1 MKTTRVLAFLAF
13 VLTAIAPQQLAAASP
28 QQVPNKYG
36 KHALPQATQERLRAT
51 RGKVPLKLKRTI
63 AVLKRDRLIP
73 KIKRTA
79 AQYGIDPVHILGAIV
94 GEHAFNYDIRDDLQ
108 QVALQFG
115 RRLRTIE
122 FSCGSVPLERVLAQP
137 QFRQCKGSS
146 NSYWSCVDRTWYS
159 KMRGK
164 RVDGQRMPRRNLTE
178 SCFNPFSTGQTY
190 GLGQLSPVTALKMM
204 DTTKLRKVSYKDAD
218 ELYERIIDP
227 TESIHVIAAVIVDS
241 IRAYRAVGVDI
252 SDRPGI
258 TATLYNLGD
267 PWTRARRSKGNPKVN
282 YYGAF
287 VEDHID
293 VLYDLLN

>member
-1 MKTTRVLAFLAF
+1 MGRAYKFVFLAI
-13 VLTAIAPQQLAAASP
+13 LTMIVAVPPSAQAQV
-28 QQVPNKYG
+28 QVPSKYG

-51 RGKVPLKLKRTI
+51 RGQVPLKLKRTI
-63 AVLKRDRLIP
+63 RVLKSDRLIP

-79 AQYGIDPVHILGAIV
+79 AAYGIDPIHILGAIV

-115 RRLRTIE
+115 RRMRTVE
-122 FSCGSVPLERVLAQP
+122 FECGGVPLEKVLAQP
-137 QFRQCKGSS
+137 VFNGCKGSS
-146 NSYWSCVDRTWYS
+146 NSYWTCVDKTWFSKVKGRTVE
-159 KMRGK
+159 G
-164 RVDGQRMPRRNLTE
+164 VRMPRRNLTE
-178 SCFNPFSTGQTY
+178 ACFNPFATGQTY

-204 DTTKLRKVSYKDAD
+204 DGTKLRKISYKDAD
-218 ELYERIIDP
+218 ALYERIIDP
-227 TESIHVIAAVIVDS
+227 DESIHVIAAVIVDA
-241 IRAYRAVGVDI
+241 IRAYKSVGVDI
-252 SDRPGI
+252 SNRPGI

>member
-1 MKTTRVLAFLAF
+1 MKTSVMVIVALMA
-13 VLTAIAPQQLAAASP
+13 VAAALRPAAATP
-28 QQVPNKYG
+28 QQVPTKYG
-36 KHALPQATQERLRAT
+36 EHALPQATQERLKAT
-51 RGKVPLKLKRTI
+51 RGQIPLKLKRTI

-79 AQYGIDPVHILGAIV
+79 AAYGIDPVHILGAIV

-115 RRLRTIE
+115 RRLQRVE
-122 FSCGSVPLERVLAQP
+122 FSCGSVPLETVLAQP
-137 QFRQCKGSS
+137 QFAQCKGNS
-146 NSYWSCVDRTWYS
+146 NAYWSCVDRVWFS

-164 RVDGQRMPRRNLTE
+164 VVDGQRMPRRNLTE
-178 SCFNPFSTGQTY
+178 SCFNPFATGQTY

-204 DTTKLRKVSYKDAD
+204 DSTKLPKISYKDAD
-218 ELYERIIDP
+218 ALYERIIDP
-227 TESIHVIAAVIVDS
+227 SDSLQVIAAVIVDS
-241 IRAYRAVGVDI
+241 IAAYRSVGVDI

-267 PWTRARRSKGNPKVN
+267 PWTRARKSKGNPQVN

-293 VLYDLLN
+293 VLYDLLR